1 MKYLS
6 TRAFLFIVAMVTV
19 MSVWELA
26 KAESTYRHGSRII
39 EAGDTGDKVFSIMG
53 SPIATYVM
61 TDRRGAKT
69 SESWKYQEGK
79 TVIWVTMQGER
90 VVDITEVKL

>member
-1 MKYLS
+1 MKNFS
-6 TRAFLFIVAMVTV
+6 AKAFLFFVSIITAM
-19 MSVWELA
+19 SFWELA
-26 KAESTYRHGSRII
+26 RAESTYRHGSRII

-53 SPIATYVM
+53 APIATYVM

-79 TVIWVTMQGER
+79 TVIWVTMQGDR